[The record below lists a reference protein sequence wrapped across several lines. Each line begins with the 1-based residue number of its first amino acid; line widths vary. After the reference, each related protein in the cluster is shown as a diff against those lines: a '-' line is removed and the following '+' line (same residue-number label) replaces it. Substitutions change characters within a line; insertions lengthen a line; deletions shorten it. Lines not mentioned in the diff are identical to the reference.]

1 MFNLRRK
8 ERPSALDPAIAD
20 LVSELGGL
28 DGNDEN
34 YRTTADNL
42 KILLEAKALEPKRR
56 DMDPN
61 TIAVVA
67 GNLAGIVFVLAF
79 EMRGNVIASK
89 AMNLISKPK
98 T

>member
-8 ERPSALDPAIAD
+8 QETSVLDPVIAE

-28 DGNDEN
+28 DGNDED

-42 KILLEAKALEPKRR
+42 KILLEAKALEPRRR
-56 DMDPN
+56 DWDPN
-61 TIAVVA
+61 TIAAVA
-67 GNLAGIVFVLAF
+67 GNLGGIVLVLLF

-89 AMNLISKPK
+89 AMNLINKPK
-98 T
+98 I